1 MRITLW
7 GRYWSE
13 RLGSAAPSPRL
24 CVSAFQNPPMKA
36 SPIREKPS
44 VRLNGVCA
52 LAARLG
58 VTPSHL
64 SRVIK
69 GERRSPRLERRLAAL
84 GVRCGK
90 GAAK

>member
-1 MRITLW
+1 
-7 GRYWSE
+7 
-13 RLGSAAPSPRL
+13 
-24 CVSAFQNPPMKA
+24 MKA

-44 VRLNGVCA
+44 LRLNGVCA

-69 GERRSPRLERRLAAL
+69 GERRSPRLEKALRRSGVVCREAA
-84 GVRCGK
+84 R
-90 GAAK
+90 